1 MSEDTEARL
10 RPLKPEDFEAVV
22 EIDRRITGR
31 ARRLFFEKRLEAALA
46 DSSGF
51 VSVALEDG
59 RGKLIGYSIARVQSG
74 EFGEDRR
81 TAVLDVIGVDP
92 DSRKHR
98 HGTRLLEALTDLAR
112 KHGVDEL
119 RTQVDWSDGE
129 LIQFF
134 ANAGF
139 LLAPS
144 QVLERPTARNL

>member
-10 RPLKPEDFEAVV
+10 RPLKPRDFEAVV

-81 TAVLDVIGVDP
+81 AAVLDVIGVDP

-98 HGTRLLEALTDLAR
+98 HGTRLLEALTDLVSKR
-112 KHGVDEL
+112 GVDEL

-134 ANAGF
+134 AAAGF

>member
-10 RPLKPEDFEAVV
+10 RPLEPKDFEAVV
-22 EIDRRITGR
+22 EIDKRITGR

-81 TAVLDVIGVDP
+81 AAVLDVIGVDP

-134 ANAGF
+134 ASAGF

-144 QVLERPTARNL
+144 QVLERPTARSL

>member
-10 RPLKPEDFEAVV
+10 RPLKPKDFEAVV

-81 TAVLDVIGVDP
+81 AAVLDVIGVDP

-139 LLAPS
+139 HLAPS

>member
-10 RPLKPEDFEAVV
+10 RPLKPRDFEAVV

-74 EFGEDRR
+74 EFGEDRCA
-81 TAVLDVIGVDP
+81 AVLDVIGVDP

-98 HGTRLLEALTDLAR
+98 H
-112 KHGVDEL
+112 
-119 RTQVDWSDGE
+119 
-129 LIQFF
+129 IQFF
-134 ANAGF
+134 ASAGF
-139 LLAPS
+139 LLAPN
-144 QVLERPTARNL
+144 QVLERPTARSL